1 VAQVIILG
9 INNRISSEGLY
20 LPIGSETYREGM
32 KMVKK
37 CLIAIALLAF
47 LATTVQ
53 AGDDAE
59 NPWKFDDHWPWVY
72 LELEICQIPV
82 YMDVGMYVDMKDCG
96 KKEIIL
102 KQVSCDTIGKGSG
115 DFPCYKGCVKF
126 QIRANFEVKLNTKL
140 YKIGPVI
147 DGWAASL
154 DNDIVP
160 GDGNY
165 YEREVCVT
173 AWKAQIWSAAPGDKV
188 LVGEVAITVKPNA

>member
-1 VAQVIILG
+1 
-9 INNRISSEGLY
+9 
-20 LPIGSETYREGM
+20 M

-47 LATTVQ
+47 LTTTVQ
-53 AGDDAE
+53 AGDDAN

-96 KKEIIL
+96 KKEIVL

-115 DFPCYKGCVKF
+115 DFPCYTGCVTI
-126 QIRANFEVKLNTKL
+126 QIRANFEVKLGTKL
-140 YKIGPVI
+140 YKIGDVI
-147 DGWAASL
+147 KSWSVTL
-154 DNDIVP
+154 STDIIP

-165 YEREVCVT
+165 HDVDVCVD
-173 AWKAQIWSAAPGDKV
+173 AWKAQIWTAAPGDKV

>member
-1 VAQVIILG
+1 
-9 INNRISSEGLY
+9 
-20 LPIGSETYREGM
+20 
-32 KMVKK
+32 MVKK

-47 LATTVQ
+47 LTTTVQ

-102 KQVSCDTIGKGSG
+102 KQVTCPAGRN
-115 DFPCYKGCVKF
+115 FPCYKGCVMF
-126 QIRANFEVKLNTKL
+126 EIRANFEVKLGTKL
-140 YKIGPVI
+140 TKIGPVI
-147 DGWAASL
+147 KNWEAKIYQDDGAGNPGIEWY
-154 DNDIVP
+154 IVT

-165 YEREVCVT
+165 HKMHVCVE
-173 AWKAQIWSAAPGDKV
+173 AWEAQIWSASPGDKV

>member
-1 VAQVIILG
+1 
-9 INNRISSEGLY
+9 
-20 LPIGSETYREGM
+20 
-32 KMVKK
+32 MVKK

-47 LATTVQ
+47 LTTTVQ

-82 YMDVGMYVDMKDCG
+82 YMDVGMYVDLKDCG
-96 KKEIIL
+96 KKSIVL

-115 DFPCYKGCVKF
+115 DFPCYKGCTTV
-126 QIRANFEVKLNTKL
+126 QIRANFEVKLGTKL
-140 YKIGPVI
+140 YKIGDVI
-147 DGWAASL
+147 KDWAATLST
-154 DNDIVP
+154 DIVP

-165 YEREVCVT
+165 HDIEVCVT
-173 AWKAQIWSAAPGDKV
+173 AWKAQIWKAAPGDKV

>member
-1 VAQVIILG
+1 
-9 INNRISSEGLY
+9 
-20 LPIGSETYREGM
+20 
-32 KMVKK
+32 MVKK

-47 LATTVQ
+47 LTTTVQ

-82 YMDVGMYVDMKDCG
+82 YMDVGMYVDLKDCG
-96 KKEIIL
+96 KKSIVL

-115 DFPCYKGCVKF
+115 DFPCYKGCTTV
-126 QIRANFEVKLNTKL
+126 QIRANFEVKLGTKL
-140 YKIGPVI
+140 HTIGDVI
-147 DGWAASL
+147 KSWAATLST
-154 DNDIVP
+154 DIVP

-165 YEREVCVT
+165 HDIEVCVT
-173 AWKAQIWSAAPGDKV
+173 AWKAQIWKAAPGDKV

>member
-1 VAQVIILG
+1 
-9 INNRISSEGLY
+9 
-20 LPIGSETYREGM
+20 
-32 KMVKK
+32 MVKK

-47 LATTVQ
+47 LTTTVQ

-82 YMDVGMYVDMKDCG
+82 YMDVGMYVDLKDCG
-96 KKEIIL
+96 KKSIVL

-115 DFPCYKGCVKF
+115 DFPCYKGCTTV
-126 QIRANFEVKLNTKL
+126 QIRANFEVKLGTKL
-140 YKIGPVI
+140 YTIGDVI
-147 DGWAASL
+147 KSWAATLST
-154 DNDIVP
+154 DIVP

-165 YEREVCVT
+165 HDIEVCVT
-173 AWKAQIWSAAPGDKV
+173 AWKAQIWKAAPGDKV

>member
-1 VAQVIILG
+1 
-9 INNRISSEGLY
+9 
-20 LPIGSETYREGM
+20 
-32 KMVKK
+32 MVKK

-53 AGDDAE
+53 AGDDAN

-96 KKEIIL
+96 KKEIVL

-115 DFPCYKGCVKF
+115 DFPCYTGCVTI
-126 QIRANFEVKLNTKL
+126 QIRANFEVKLGTKL
-140 YKIGPVI
+140 YKIGDVI
-147 DGWAASL
+147 KDWSVTL
-154 DNDIVP
+154 STDIIP

-165 YEREVCVT
+165 HDVDVCVD
-173 AWKAQIWSAAPGDKV
+173 AWKAQIWTAAPGDKV

>member
-1 VAQVIILG
+1 
-9 INNRISSEGLY
+9 
-20 LPIGSETYREGM
+20 
-32 KMVKK
+32 MVKK

-47 LATTVQ
+47 LTTTVQ

-82 YMDVGMYVDMKDCG
+82 YMDVGMYVDLKDCG
-96 KKEIIL
+96 KKSIVL

-115 DFPCYKGCVKF
+115 DFPCYKGCTTV
-126 QIRANFEVKLNTKL
+126 QIRANFEVKLGTKL
-140 YKIGPVI
+140 YKIGDVI
-147 DGWAASL
+147 KDWAVTLST
-154 DNDIVP
+154 DIVP

-165 YEREVCVT
+165 HDIEVCVT
-173 AWKAQIWSAAPGDKV
+173 AWKAQIWKAAPGDKV

>member
-1 VAQVIILG
+1 
-9 INNRISSEGLY
+9 
-20 LPIGSETYREGM
+20 
-32 KMVKK
+32 MVKK

-47 LATTVQ
+47 LTTTVQ

-82 YMDVGMYVDMKDCG
+82 YMDVGMYVDLKDCG
-96 KKEIIL
+96 KKSIVL

-115 DFPCYKGCVKF
+115 DFPCYKGCTTV
-126 QIRANFEVKLNTKL
+126 QIRANFEVKLGTKL
-140 YKIGPVI
+140 YKIGDVNK
-147 DGWAASL
+147 DWAVTLST
-154 DNDIVP
+154 DIVP

-165 YEREVCVT
+165 HDSEECVT
-173 AWKAQIWSAAPGDKV
+173 AWKAQIWKAAPGDKV

>member
-1 VAQVIILG
+1 MERNL
-9 INNRISSEGLY
+9 
-20 LPIGSETYREGM
+20 REGM

-47 LATTVQ
+47 LTTTVQ

-82 YMDVGMYVDMKDCG
+82 YMDVGMYVDLKDCG
-96 KKEIIL
+96 KKSIVL

-115 DFPCYKGCVKF
+115 DFPCYKGCTTV
-126 QIRANFEVKLNTKL
+126 QIRANFEVKLGTKL
-140 YKIGPVI
+140 YTIGDVI
-147 DGWAASL
+147 KSWAATLST
-154 DNDIVP
+154 DIVP

-165 YEREVCVT
+165 HDIEVCVT
-173 AWKAQIWSAAPGDKV
+173 AWKAQIWKAAPGDKV

>member
-1 VAQVIILG
+1 MERNL
-9 INNRISSEGLY
+9 
-20 LPIGSETYREGM
+20 REGM

-47 LATTVQ
+47 LTTTVQ
-53 AGDDAE
+53 AGDEAE

-96 KKEIIL
+96 KKKIVL
-102 KQVSCDTIGKGSG
+102 KQITCPDGKK
-115 DFPCYKGCVKF
+115 FPCYTGCTAF
-126 QIRANFEVKLNTKL
+126 EIRANFEVKLGTKL
-140 YKIGPVI
+140 YKIGDVI
-147 DGWAASL
+147 KNWSAKIVL
-154 DNDIVP
+154 DDLVTEDYIIP

-165 YEREVCVT
+165 HKRNICVD
-173 AWKAQIWSAAPGDKV
+173 AWEAQIWKAAPGDQV